1 MDPHGAPSPTTR
13 WLPPGGWLLLAFLY
27 AFALAATVITLATQ
41 QPWLGLELRWD
52 AAAGGAVVRSA
63 QGPAAAVP
71 TGAVLVRVDPAGTR
85 DGGTASAGAAGIAFE
100 REDFIAEP
108 ASALQTYAD
117 YDRFLARQGE
127 IAALQRGGTL
137 VFIDKSGARHAV
149 APEASRPIRHLP
161 VEFWVQVAVGVFA
174 WLIAAAVWTFRQNE
188 ASARYLLLS
197 GWSTALFA
205 PFAAVYSTR
214 ELALPMAQFRWLCD
228 FNFYGGCIYVATM
241 VALLWYYPRRLG
253 RLALGPLL
261 VAIYT
266 AWWFA
271 QQGRLIETLLMGRR
285 SLVFAGLIATFV
297 LGVVQWRGTRRD
309 PVARAALQ
317 WFLLSWLVG
326 VSLFSALI
334 FVPQI
339 FGVSTDHLQGYAFSL
354 FLLVYGGLA
363 FGILR
368 YRLFDLGD
376 WWFRILLWITAAVLF
391 VALDLLLLLA
401 LGLSSTVSLSLALL
415 VCGFIWLPL
424 RGWLWG
430 RLVEPRTLGRQELFR
445 RVVEVSLAPTRQA
458 RFARGREL
466 LDALFS
472 PLQVELADD
481 VPGVTVTDDG
491 LVMRM
496 PARGDTPA
504 LRLAYPGGGRRL
516 FTSRD
521 RALAEDMLAML
532 QQADA
537 SRDAYNQGVLEERAR
552 IGRDLHDDI
561 GSRLLTG
568 LYQGSLDETRQAIRH
583 AIAEMSTIIN
593 GLSGHDMALEE
604 LIASMRHET
613 GLRLEAVN
621 IALDWPLH
629 AQLPGVTLDYRLY
642 RNYMSVLRELISN
655 VLRHAG
661 ATRVRV
667 EVRVEAG
674 VLVTEVEDDGS
685 GLPQPAASA
694 RQGHGL
700 ENLRRRLTDL
710 GGDVMWSSSAAGTR
724 VCLHLPLAGTAP
736 VGAG

>member
-1 MDPHGAPSPTTR
+1 MDRPGQLPAPR
-13 WLPPGGWLLLAFLY
+13 RGLPPGGWLLLAVLY
-27 AFALAATVITLATQ
+27 AFGVAATVLTLATQ
-41 QPWLGLELRWD
+41 QPWLGVQLSWD
-52 AAAGGAVVRSA
+52 DKAGGAVVRSA
-63 QGPAAAVP
+63 SGPAAALPV
-71 TGAVLVRVDPAGTR
+71 GAVLTGVAS
-85 DGGTASAGAAGIAFE
+85 TAPGSGASLAFE

-117 YDRFLARQGE
+117 YDRFLARQDE
-127 IAALQRGGTL
+127 LAALQRGGALLLIDRSGGRHTL
-137 VFIDKSGARHAV
+137 TPMPARPV
-149 APEASRPIRHLP
+149 TDLP
-161 VEFWVQVAVGVFA
+161 VAFWVQLVVGVVA

-205 PFAAVYSTR
+205 PLAAVYSTR

-253 RLALGPLL
+253 RLALGPIL
-261 VAIYT
+261 VAVYT
-266 AWWFA
+266 VWWFA
-271 QQGRLIETLLMGRR
+271 QQGRLIDTLLMGRR

-368 YRLFDLGD
+368 FRLFDLGA
-376 WWFRILLWITAAVLF
+376 WWFRILLWIVAAALF
-391 VALDLLLLLA
+391 VALDLALLLA
-401 LGLSSTVSLSLALL
+401 LGLSSTVSLSLSLL
-415 VCGFIWLPL
+415 VCGFLWLPL
-424 RGWLWG
+424 RGWLWS
-430 RLVEPRTLGRQELFR
+430 RVVEPRSLGQQELFR
-445 RVVEVSLAPTRQA
+445 RVVEVSLAPTRLD

-466 LDALFS
+466 LDALFA

-481 VPGVTVTDDG
+481 VPAVTITDDG
-491 LVMRM
+491 LALRL

-521 RALAEDMLAML
+521 RLLAEDMLALL

-537 SRDAYNQGVLEERAR
+537 SRDAYNQGVMEERAR

-568 LYQGSLDETRQAIRH
+568 LYQGSIDETRQTIRH

-593 GLSGHDMALEE
+593 GLSGRALPLEE
-604 LIASMRHET
+604 LIAGMRHET
-613 GLRLEAVN
+613 GLRLEAVA

-629 AQLPGVTLDYRLY
+629 AQLPDVTLDYRLY
-642 RNYMSVLRELISN
+642 RNWMSVLRELISN

-667 EVRVEAG
+667 DIRVDAG
-674 VLVTEVEDDGS
+674 MLVTEVQDDGS
-685 GLPQPAASA
+685 GLPAPGDAG

-700 ENLRRRLTDL
+700 ENLRRRLADL
-710 GGDVMWSSSAAGTR
+710 GGDVRWDSSGTGTR
-724 VCLHLPLAGTAP
+724 VCVHLPLTGAPP
-736 VGAG
+736 VGGS